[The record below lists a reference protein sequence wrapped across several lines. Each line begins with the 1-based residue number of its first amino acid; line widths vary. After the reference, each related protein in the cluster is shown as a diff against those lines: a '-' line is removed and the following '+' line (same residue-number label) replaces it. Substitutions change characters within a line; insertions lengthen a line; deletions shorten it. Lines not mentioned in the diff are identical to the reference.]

1 MTNIAVT
8 CLDTSRLQYA
18 EKLAAKLK
26 LSLMSPAT
34 ENYHILLAV
43 TPSRLEL
50 RLIDYKAP
58 GPVYVDFLKGVVR
71 QRSVGNRARGQLI
84 ARAIGLKTY
93 SNPTVLDLT
102 AGLGQDAFILASLGC
117 KITML
122 ERNSIIA
129 ALLKEGLARAQIAA
143 AGWFK
148 SLQLKLIEVE
158 AQHYLSTLKTFY
170 DVIYMDPMYP
180 IGRKSALVKKEMR
193 VLRYVVGKD
202 EDAPQLLKTALKKA
216 RHRVVVKRSR
226 LSPKL
231 IDSVNP
237 SLSYEGKSIRFDVY
251 LTSLLKKIFS
261 YKNSY

>member
-1 MTNIAVT
+1 MTNVTVT
-8 CLDTSRLQYA
+8 CLDVSRQQYA
-18 EKLAAKLK
+18 AKLAAELK
-26 LSLMSPAT
+26 LSLMPT
-34 ENYHILLAV
+34 TTKDYHILLAV

-50 RLIDYKAP
+50 RLIDAKAP
-58 GPVYVDFLKGVVR
+58 GPVYVDFLKSGMR
-71 QRSVGNRARGQLI
+71 QRMVGNGVRGQLI

-93 SNPTVLDLT
+93 FNPTVLDLT
-102 AGLGQDAFILASLGC
+102 AGFGQDAFILAGLGC

-129 ALLKEGLARAQIAA
+129 ALLKEGLTRAKTAA
-143 AGWFK
+143 KWFK
-148 SLQLKLIEVE
+148 SLQLELIEIE
-158 AQHYLSTLKTFY
+158 AQYYLSTLKTSY

-193 VLRYVVGKD
+193 ILRYVVGKD
-202 EDAPQLLKTALKKA
+202 EDAAQLLRTALKKA

-231 IDSVNP
+231 TDDVHP

-251 LTSLLKKIFS
+251 LTCKKISS
-261 YKNSY
+261 YKNS